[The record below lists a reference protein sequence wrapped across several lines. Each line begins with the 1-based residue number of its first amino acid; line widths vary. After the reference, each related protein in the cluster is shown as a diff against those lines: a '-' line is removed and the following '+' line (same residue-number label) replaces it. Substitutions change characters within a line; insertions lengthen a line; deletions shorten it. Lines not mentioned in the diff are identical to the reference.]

1 MFYLYLMIAIL
12 GEVAGTYFLRLS
24 EGFSKLQPT
33 LLTLALYSVC
43 FYFLAL
49 SLKQIPL
56 NIAYATWGGI
66 GLILTTFISVLVFKE
81 AINLASLVGISLILI
96 GVVVLNLFGPGH

>member
-12 GEVAGTYFLRLS
+12 GEVAGTYFLRIS
-24 EGFSKLQPT
+24 EGFTKLTPT
-33 LLTLALYSVC
+33 VCTLALYGVC

-66 GLILTTFISVLVFKE
+66 GLILTTIISVLVFKE
-81 AINLASLVGISLILI
+81 SINLASLVGIGLILV
-96 GVVVLNLFGPGH
+96 GVVVLNLFGPSH